1 MIIAGGIH
9 GVLDQGQHG
18 IILRFGFLPS
28 LERLLYSGRR
38 LVVLALYATSTH
50 STEWGGDL
58 HGPRMIFPEKI
69 GTFFVPYSRRGP
81 AFDLL
86 LSISLLERMIPG
98 EMTLVIKIFGRK
110 GSGKSRQR
118 RVSGIMMVQESNRR
132 AKTHSLRYARGQFD
146 CIIFDLAISS
156 LSSKAISGVIPSFPS
171 HMTTSE
177 NM

>member
-38 LVVLALYATSTH
+38 LVVLALYATSTR

-69 GTFFVPYSRRGP
+69 GMIFVPYSRRGP
-81 AFDLL
+81 IFDLL
-86 LSISLLERMIPG
+86 LSISLLERMIPCK
-98 EMTLVIKIFGRK
+98 MIVVIKFFGDK
-110 GSGKSRQR
+110 GVWQVSTSA
-118 RVSGIMMVQESNRR
+118 RVWC
-132 AKTHSLRYARGQFD
+132 YD
-146 CIIFDLAISS
+146 CPGAQQTCENTQLATR
-156 LSSKAISGVIPSFPS
+156 V
-171 HMTTSE
+171 
-177 NM
+177 